1 MLPRIGQPLTRLA
14 LIICHYSDTAS
25 RMVGEAVK
33 WGVNLA
39 LLDYVKAMIKMLAAY
54 GLTLVAFAAI
64 DAVWLINMAP
74 RLYKPE
80 IGPVML
86 ESGFRLLPAMIFYT
100 IYIGGIVYFAVWP
113 GLTEGVGSGVAR
125 AALQGAILGFVCYAT
140 YDLTNYATL
149 KVWSLKVTVLDLMWG
164 TFLTG
169 ATAAAGTWAT
179 AKLFHQ

>member
-1 MLPRIGQPLTRLA
+1 
-14 LIICHYSDTAS
+14 
-25 RMVGEAVK
+25 
-33 WGVNLA
+33 
-39 LLDYVKAMIKMLAAY
+39 MIKMLAAF

-80 IGPVML
+80 IGEVMM
-86 ESGFRLLPAMIFYT
+86 EKGFRLTPAMIFYA

-113 GLTEGVGSGVAR
+113 GLTEGVAK
-125 AALQGAILGFVCYAT
+125 AALQGAVLGFICYAT

-164 TFLTG
+164 TVLTG
-169 ATAAAGTWAT
+169 GTAAAGTWLT
-179 AKLFHQ
+179 SKLFPA

>member
-1 MLPRIGQPLTRLA
+1 ML
-14 LIICHYSDTAS
+14 SN
-25 RMVGEAVK
+25 
-33 WGVNLA
+33 GVSIWRCA
-39 LLDYVKAMIKMLAAY
+39 AMAGAMIKMLAAY

-80 IGPVML
+80 IGEVMMDK
-86 ESGFRLLPAMIFYT
+86 GFRLTPAMIFYA

-113 GLTEGVGSGVAR
+113 GLTEGVAK
-125 AALQGAILGFVCYAT
+125 AALQGAVLGFICYAT

-164 TFLTG
+164 TVLTG
-169 ATAAAGTWAT
+169 GTAAAGTWLT
-179 AKLFHQ
+179 SKLFPA